1 MKDLHIITKSEA
13 LKTDKTRVV
22 PEKEGKKMAY
32 VTTKASGS
40 LLSRC

>member
-1 MKDLHIITKSEA
+1 MKDLRIITVSEA

-32 VTTKASGS
+32 VTAKAGGS